1 MTYLSLSLFLA
12 ALWWFAF
19 REASND
25 ADTIAKDRAVYHIPS
40 WFRRAALMMSLM
52 VTSTCF
58 IDLDLTSLLG
68 FLLMSAGGFSAL
80 FRAKLNSLR
89 GKDWRYVSPSNW
101 YDYTYLMATGAWC
114 WKPKRWTWRNWWA
127 FMRAQHPTLMDLR
140 ASYMPQVH
148 RAGTLAYIAEAIAFA
163 GGLYLVLKP

>member
-68 FLLMSAGGFSAL
+68 FMLMSAGGFSAL
-80 FRAKLNSLR
+80 FRWKLNSLR
-89 GKDWRYVSPSNW
+89 GKDWRYIAPWSNVYDRVW
-101 YDYTYLMATGAWC
+101 YTLTNFRYRHSC
-114 WKPKRWTWRNWWA
+114 WIGWHKYWYFQKDCYEKA
-127 FMRAQHPTLMDLR
+127 HSDI
-140 ASYMPQVH
+140 H
-148 RAGTLAYIAEAIAFA
+148 RAGTLAYIAESIAFA
-163 GGLYLVLKP
+163 GGLYLVIKP